1 MTYKMY
7 IGGYSSDNSSI
18 YEVNFYPENNE
29 LKIESVNNESLN
41 PVHIR
46 IKDDILFTANEIDE
60 VARVSSFRIN
70 ADGSLKLINRM
81 DAQGFGTCDITVDDD
96 ILYGANY
103 GSGNIF
109 SVVFEEDGQLIEVM
123 SNINHIGE
131 EPRAHSTI
139 LSKDS
144 KYLYEANLGLD
155 RIFAYEVFPEGIIRS
170 LPSQLSV
177 SLKDNE
183 GPRHM
188 NISRDGKY
196 LYVVNEFGNSIYSY
210 SINPVNGHLQ
220 QIDRIK
226 LTDDIKCYAAD
237 IHFAKHSD
245 QLYVSLRGNNEIYL
259 IDVEDGKMTI
269 VEKYP
274 SGGKW
279 PRSFTITDDSKYM
292 IVTNQY
298 SDTVSVL
305 EINQNTGAL
314 SAPVAEV
321 EIFRP
326 TTVAIYK

>member
-7 IGGYSSDNSSI
+7 IGGYSSDDSSI

-29 LKIESVNNESLN
+29 LKIMSVNNESLN
-41 PVHIR
+41 PIHIR
-46 IKDDILFTANEIDE
+46 IKDDLLFTANEIDE
-60 VARVSSFRIN
+60 LARVSSFKIN
-70 ADGSLKLINRM
+70 ADGSLSLINRM
-81 DAQGFGTCDITVDDD
+81 DAKGYGTCDITLDDN

-109 SVVFEEDGQLIEVM
+109 SVVFEDDGRLIEVM
-123 SNINHIGE
+123 SNIDHIGE

-144 KYLYEANLGLD
+144 QYLYEANLGLD
-155 RIFAYEVFPEGIIRS
+155 KIFAYEVFPEGIIRT
-170 LPSQLSV
+170 LPSQRFV
-177 SLKDNE
+177 DLKANE

-188 NISRDGKY
+188 NISNDGKF
-196 LYVVNEFGNSIYSY
+196 LYVVNEFGNSLNSY
-210 SINPVNGHLQ
+210 SINATNGNLEEV
-220 QIDRIK
+220 DRLK

-245 QLYVSLRGNNEIYL
+245 QIYVSLRGKNEIYL
-259 IDVEDGKMTI
+259 INTNEGKMTI
-269 VEKYP
+269 ENKYP
-274 SGGKW
+274 SGGNW

-298 SDTVSVL
+298 SSTVTVL

-314 SAPVAEV
+314 SAPIAEV

-326 TTVAIYK
+326 TTVALYR